1 MCVILSY
8 KMTLSLAVCCFL
20 SSSFLFFFF
29 FFFLL
34 VLFCFVFGW
43 GGGGGGGLLALF
55 AVNDSVWKWRK
66 TSETVA
72 GMQIRTSAFLC
83 WCAWLVCVCAVLFVP
98 CLQVL
103 GEGRRERERERERE
117 VRNKWRGRKRERNR
131 QTDRDRQTEVDAEEV
146 SMGTEEEVRGGGWG
160 CNEFP
165 LPFMTKIPASA
176 ADGES
181 H

>member
-34 VLFCFVFGW
+34 VLFCFW
-43 GGGGGGGLLALF
+43 LGGLLALF

-103 GEGRRERERERERE
+103 GEGRRERERCGTSGEGERERE
-117 VRNKWRGRKRERNR
+117 TDR
-131 QTDRDRQTEVDAEEV
+131 QIDRDRQTEVDAEEV
-146 SMGTEEEVRGGGWG
+146 SMGTEEEVRGGVG
-160 CNEFP
+160 
-165 LPFMTKIPASA
+165 M
-176 ADGES
+176 
-181 H
+181 